1 MTHSARKKLAI
12 ESVRRGRYQTVVLG
26 GPMFFQVVEVVF
38 PEAAAGIAMSIAAT
52 KTTTRRFN
60 GPSVSQEAEGS

>member
-1 MTHSARKKLAI
+1 
-12 ESVRRGRYQTVVLG
+12 
-26 GPMFFQVVEVVF
+26 MFSQVVEVVL

-52 KTTTRRFN
+52 KTAMRRFN